1 MHHSQFNPSLS
12 FNDDKLMMGRCQE
25 MVNYF
30 PSLKWVGM
38 YSEEDPLIHLFNEK
52 HKRDDCISAYRVAA
66 APSCVNTYPCA
77 GGVLTKFNERDN
89 HPCVTMECIL
99 VNYCMYL
106 YYFTPITQM
115 VWRVVILFMGP
126 LVGSDPVWPQDHFG
140 PILTSAPIIPHPDAY
155 FGQRTKFS
163 KVSFCAFYRFRGCLR
178 VKLKP

>member
-38 YSEEDPLIHLFNEK
+38 CTEEDPLIHLFNEK
-52 HKRDDCISAYRVAA
+52 HKRDDCISAYRVAT

-99 VNYCMYL
+99 SLVNCCMYL
-106 YYFTPITQM
+106 YYFIPITQM

-126 LVGSDPVWPQDHFG
+126 LVFKDFEIKQRWTYYNKTCWNTAFH
-140 PILTSAPIIPHPDAY
+140 SASKY
-155 FGQRTKFS
+155 FFVLYFNQQIFLGVLFW
-163 KVSFCAFYRFRGCLR
+163 VYMVL
-178 VKLKP
+178 

>member
-38 YSEEDPLIHLFNEK
+38 YTEEDPLIHLFNEK
-52 HKRDDCISAYRVAA
+52 HKRDDCISAYRVAT

-99 VNYCMYL
+99 SLVNYCLYL
-106 YYFTPITQM
+106 LF
-115 VWRVVILFMGP
+115 IL
-126 LVGSDPVWPQDHFG
+126 L
-140 PILTSAPIIPHPDAY
+140 HPNY
-155 FGQRTKFS
+155 TNGMKQKYSRLR
-163 KVSFCAFYRFRGCLR
+163 CLLR
-178 VKLKP
+178 VKGFVIGFYLGWSGSILRFRKI